1 VQQCEGPRTQPT
13 NLVAASAG
21 RDALHAALAAAD
33 AGVDAEAL
41 LQALTDII
49 LREPLWC
56 RLRAAQRLDRLDI
69 EGVLPLYQQLV
80 ARGEPI
86 PRPELAGPCLPAQ
99 PPPPADDGPADDGP
113 PPQLPVDP
121 AEQQEAVRRFLVA
134 TSAKDCSVMIAI
146 RRTSQVCPLH
156 SFFSSHPT
164 RAAQRDALPPAPAA
178 GRTCARQWS
187 CLAAAG
193 GAPPGLGVL
202 THPSSQYSPPEAS
215 RVRNTALRHKRH
227 NQRNLSDLRGSLPST
242 QPCSMIPHRD
252 SGLGAVWP
260 LGGPCSWQQLLTL
273 HLHA

>member
-1 VQQCEGPRTQPT
+1 VQQFEGPRTQPT
-13 NLVAASAG
+13 TLVAASAG

-86 PRPELAGPCLPAQ
+86 PRPELAGPCLPEQ
-99 PPPPADDGPADDGP
+99 PPPPADDGP

-134 TSAKDCSVMIAI
+134 MSAKDCSVMIAI

-156 SFFSSHPT
+156 SLFFSHPRT
-164 RAAQRDALPPAPAA
+164 AQRSATPLLPPLPIYEHVHV
-178 GRTCARQWS
+178 S
-187 CLAAAG
+187 
-193 GAPPGLGVL
+193 GA
-202 THPSSQYSPPEAS
+202 
-215 RVRNTALRHKRH
+215 ALRPLVAPH
-227 NQRNLSDLRGSLPST
+227 RGWACSHTRLPST
-242 QPCSMIPHRD
+242 SCLKQAGCGTLLYDIYNTISEICRT
-252 SGLGAVWP
+252 SGVACP
-260 LGGPCSWQQLLTL
+260 QLNLVV
-273 HLHA
+273 